1 VLEPTAAE
9 ARPRPVM
16 AVVRQGLRLW
26 ADNALALWGVIV
38 PVTVLAE
45 LVVVLATVATAPA
58 GSTVL
63 NGTIYVLPGSST
75 ATIVTVRLLGDAVG
89 ALVGV
94 LCAGVALRIFSEA
107 AFGRAVP
114 AREAL
119 RFGRQRFGALLWLGI
134 LSGLITAAGI
144 FALILPGIYLI
155 VAFAVAA
162 PVLVIE
168 GHRGIVALQR
178 SRELI
183 KGRWWP
189 TLGALLPTM
198 VLVGAGALVVE
209 TTLRTSG
216 GVSGFAL
223 TQAVGVVVLQALL
236 VPLATATSVAIY
248 FDLRAR
254 RGPGR
259 IEAAA
264 PQAGSPAPPTA
275 PAAAGDIWWS

>member
-1 VLEPTAAE
+1 
-9 ARPRPVM
+9 M

-26 ADNALALWGVIV
+26 ADNALTLWGVIV
-38 PVTVLAE
+38 PVTVVAE
-45 LVVVLATVATAPA
+45 LAVVLATVAVAPA
-58 GSTVL
+58 GSSVL
-63 NGTIYVLPGSST
+63 NGTILVPGTST
-75 ATIVTVRLLGDAVG
+75 GAIVTVRALGDVVG

-107 AFGRAVP
+107 AFGRTEP
-114 AREAL
+114 ARAAL
-119 RFGRQRFGALLWLGI
+119 RFGGQRFGGLLWLAI
-134 LSGLITAAGI
+134 LAGLLTFLGGV
-144 FALILPGIYLI
+144 ALILPGIYLI
-155 VAFAVAA
+155 VAFALAA

-168 GHRGIVALQR
+168 GQRGIVALRR

-198 VLVGAGALVVE
+198 IFVAAGALVVA

-216 GVSGFAL
+216 SVSGFAL

-236 VPLATATSVAIY
+236 VPLTTATTVAIY

-259 IEAAA
+259 IEAPAPAA
-264 PQAGSPAPPTA
+264 DPPAPPIA
-275 PAAAGDIWWS
+275 PAPAGDIWWS